1 MKRTQIQLTEAQFFE
16 LKNLSSSRNTSMAEL
31 IRQAVDS
38 FLNASPVISRDERKR
53 RAIAAAGQ
61 FHSGLGDLA
70 ADHDRY
76 IDGAYANDDDIH

>member
-38 FLNASPVISRDERKR
+38 FLDSSPVISRDERKR
-53 RAIAAAGQ
+53 RAIAAVGQ

-76 IDGAYANDDDIH
+76 LEGAYADDDDIH